1 MKYLVI
7 AITFLLFSCEGD
19 INSEDL
25 LPNATGEHGHILV
38 IANND
43 VWEGEIGQALVKQL
57 DQNAQ
62 GPYLRSEP
70 MFNFNQKQS
79 EDLTHVNKLSR
90 LMLKLY
96 IDNDSTYKET
106 AVIEKENYY
115 AKNQLFVVLKDS
127 DPNRL
132 LSYIQNDFAYCI
144 DLFNDFEL
152 NQLVRT
158 YKEKP
163 NKAVKEQAEKKFG
176 ISISVP
182 KDSKLKVSK
191 DDFMWVKRDRSRNLL
206 GNQST
211 GTDGGTFW
219 VQEGIVFWSEPYLD
233 TSMTSIEYTLSK
245 RDSIL
250 KYNVPGKVKGSYMAT
265 EYDPCCQPT
274 AVKTTYK
281 DKEAILISGLWIHA
295 GKRGAFGGG
304 PFVQMTLINTP
315 TSEVVTVC
323 GYAYA
328 PKFNKREYIRELN
341 AMLNTIEFTD

>member
-7 AITFLLFSCEGD
+7 AITLLQFSCEGD
-19 INSEDL
+19 ITNEDL
-25 LPNATGEHGHILV
+25 LPDASGEHGHILV

-43 VWEGEIGQALVKQL
+43 VWEGEIGQALSTQL

-90 LMLKLY
+90 LMLKIY
-96 IDNDSTYKET
+96 IDNDSTYEET

-115 AKNQLFVVLKDS
+115 AKNQLFVILKDS
-127 DPNRL
+127 DPNRM
-132 LSYIQNDFAYCI
+132 LSYIQNEFDYCI
-144 DLFNDFEL
+144 NLFNDFEL
-152 NQLVRT
+152 SQLIAN
-158 YKEKP
+158 YKSKP

-176 ISISVP
+176 ISISLP
-182 KDSKLKVSK
+182 KESKLKVSEDK
-191 DDFMWVKRDRSRNLL
+191 FMWVKRDHSRNMI

-219 VQEGIVFWSEPYLD
+219 VQEGIVLWSEPYVD
-233 TSMTSIEYTLSK
+233 TSVTSIQHTLSK
-245 RDSIL
+245 RDSVL
-250 KYNVPGKVKGSYMAT
+250 KYNIPGKVKGSYMAT
-265 EYDPCCQPT
+265 EYDPCCQPK

-281 DKEAILISGLWIHA
+281 GKEAILVSGLWIHA
-295 GKRGAFGGG
+295 GKRGAYGGG
-304 PFVQMTLINTP
+304 PFVQMTLVNTNNN
-315 TSEVVTVC
+315 EVVTVC
-323 GYAYA
+323 CYVYA

-341 AMLNTIEFTD
+341 AMLNTIEFVG